1 MSRSSASIL
10 GLSLI
15 IAFFVMGMFWRSN
28 YSMNQTITVT
38 GSAKIP
44 ITSNFASLGIE
55 LESQETTAA
64 KAYQELQKQIPF
76 VLEYLKK
83 NGISD
88 EQIKRFPVTN
98 WDIKE
103 YTNSGNMTGR
113 TLYWR
118 YGQRFEIE
126 SSDVFKIQSLS
137 NDLAALVTQGVNIRI
152 NPPQFL
158 FTYLDEIKIKIQ
170 AAAAE
175 NATLRARN
183 IAEATGRSLGAL
195 SGARMG
201 VLQIT
206 PVNSNEVSGY
216 GINDVTSIEKEVTGV
231 VQATFRIE

>member
-1 MSRSSASIL
+1 MSRSAASIL
-10 GLSLI
+10 GLSI
-15 IAFFVMGMFWRSN
+15 IISFTVIGLFWRSN

-44 ITSNFASLGIE
+44 ITSNFASLGFE

-126 SSDVFKIQSLS
+126 SFDVYKIQSLS
-137 NDLAALVTQGVNIRI
+137 NDLAALVTQGVTIRI

-158 FTYLDEIKIKIQ
+158 FTDLDEIKIKIQ

-183 IAEATGRSLGAL
+183 IAEATGRKLGAL